1 MPTHQKGRRELLNR
15 RGVFQEHL
23 ARGNL
28 SFDVDLRGEGR
39 KKKKKK
45 SLSLLQLNQQQQL
58 WDYTARFPSLAE
70 YWVRSLGPASDG
82 LNRGPGD

>member
-1 MPTHQKGRRELLNR
+1 MPTHQKGHRALLNHQ
-15 RGVFQEHL
+15 GVFQEHV

-28 SFDVDLRGEGR
+28 SFDVDLKGEGR
-39 KKKKKK
+39 KKK

>member
-39 KKKKKK
+39 KKKKK

>member
-15 RGVFQEHL
+15 RGVFQEHV

-39 KKKKKK
+39 KKKV
-45 SLSLLQLNQQQQL
+45 SLFVTVESA
-58 WDYTARFPSLAE
+58 TAAVGLH
-70 YWVRSLGPASDG
+70 GPVPFS
-82 LNRGPGD
+82 R